1 MEKVAWTSPSR
12 PSGKRIVGG
21 DLLAPFLAAAR
32 KREIK
37 RALFSRLPQCRAAK
51 SGTCTKL
58 VRPIAVQPRSR
69 RKQVFQS
76 TAALKPVPA
85 SASVVRGTNMIEQCN
100 YTFRQRCSFTSSL
113 SARIVWPV
121 RSTMREPKAWSE
133 HFRCGQSGNEHGR
146 HSATV
151 GIFNR

>member
-1 MEKVAWTSPSR
+1 VEKVAWTSPSR
-12 PSGKRIVGG
+12 PSGKRIVEG

-76 TAALKPVPA
+76 TAAETCASLGVRVSGYEHDRAVQLHVPTEVLVHLFA
-85 SASVVRGTNMIEQCN
+85 QCQDRVAGALDNEGTESM
-100 YTFRQRCSFTSSL
+100 
-113 SARIVWPV
+113 V
-121 RSTMREPKAWSE
+121 
-133 HFRCGQSGNEHGR
+133 
-146 HSATV
+146 
-151 GIFNR
+151 